1 MNESFRSLP
10 QCKGFNIEDYLNNY
24 TEIILLKYNAQ
35 QKYTFNS
42 DNFKKSIKDFLNC
55 TNLLSKYDSCLVL
68 ENNDKDSFFWGIEC
82 WKIYFNLQWLDGILV
97 YYLLTVKCGSIDI
110 NTFLRRS
117 I

>member
-1 MNESFRSLP
+1 MNHFALFLNVR
-10 QCKGFNIEDYLNNY
+10 GFNIEDYLNNY

-68 ENNDKDSFFWGIEC
+68 ENNDKDSFFLGNRMLE
-82 WKIYFNLQWLDGILV
+82 KLYFNLQWLDGILV
-97 YYLLTVKCGSIDI
+97 Y
-110 NTFLRRS
+110 
-117 I
+117 